1 MLINHE
7 YDVSSYMAKIL
18 SPGLAKEL
26 VTRVIAIT
34 AIYSVISYFIVPN
47 IMAHNKQPGMAISLL
62 FVIFGVVILISVLYC
77 LRKYNVMNL
86 K

>member
-1 MLINHE
+1 MCRSFVAKTL
-7 YDVSSYMAKIL
+7 SS
-18 SPGLAKEL
+18 GLAKEL
-26 VTRVIAIT
+26 VTRVVAIT
-34 AIYSVISYFIVPN
+34 SIYSIISYFIVRN
-47 IMAHNKQPGMAISLL
+47 IIMHNKQPEIAISLL

>member
-1 MLINHE
+1 MT
-7 YDVSSYMAKIL
+7 KIL

-34 AIYSVISYFIVPN
+34 SIYSIISYFIVGN
-47 IMAHNKQPGMAISLL
+47 ILTHNKQPEIAISLL